1 MCIKRISSVSSAPK
15 RPNRPNEAKR
25 KTEGEKLGGL
35 MGKILQSLNL
45 SIIAGLVLTV
55 IVAVLAPL
63 LAG

>member
-1 MCIKRISSVSSAPK
+1 
-15 RPNRPNEAKR
+15 
-25 KTEGEKLGGL
+25 

>member
-1 MCIKRISSVSSAPK
+1 MSSEPK
-15 RPNRPNEAKR
+15 RPDRPNEAKR